1 MACDT
6 QYTREGQTLTERKEE
21 IRTTVAKLS
30 ADLAAGR
37 VKIAVGPQGAIAFD
51 GWQNRA
57 GITDACAYRRI
68 MATGSAL
75 AKAKIQAAELLSG
88 RSVNKQTVANGVH
101 SHDGGKTWGTHGHK
115 H

>member
-1 MACDT
+1 MVCDT
-6 QYTREGQTLTERKEE
+6 QYTRPNQTLTERKKE
-21 IRTTVAKLS
+21 ISETVAELS
-30 ADLAAGR
+30 KALAAGT
-37 VKIAVGPQGAIAFD
+37 VKPKIGPQGAIAFD
-51 GWQNRA
+51 GWTKRA

-88 RSVNKQTVANGVH
+88 RSVNKQAVAQGVH
-101 SHDGGKTWGTHGHK
+101 SHDGGRTFHPGHK